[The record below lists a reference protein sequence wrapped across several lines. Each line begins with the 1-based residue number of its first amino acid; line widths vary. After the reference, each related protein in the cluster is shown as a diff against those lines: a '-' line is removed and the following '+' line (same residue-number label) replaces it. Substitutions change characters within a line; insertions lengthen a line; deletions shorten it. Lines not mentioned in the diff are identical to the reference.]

1 MSTATTLR
9 PTPVP
14 AAKPRRVPAV
24 VGLVVGRL
32 GQLGGLLLAISTLL
46 FFLLR
51 LTGDPATVLAGEDAD
66 PAAVERVREHYGL
79 DRPLPVQFVTFLANL
94 VRLDFGASLANGRP
108 ALELVAERVAP
119 TMSLAGAA
127 ISIDVVVAICL
138 GTWLGA
144 RAHTPGRRVG
154 SVFVF
159 IGQGIPAYV
168 IGLVLIQVFAVE
180 LGLLPSVGAAGP
192 ASWVLPSVT
201 LAAFLAPQLVRV
213 VAARVGETMAEDY
226 IRTARA
232 SGAGGVA
239 LLARHALPNALLAT
253 VAMVGTQF
261 AYLMSG
267 ALITEV
273 IFGWPGLGRLLV
285 ESVRNLDFPV
295 VQAAVFVVAVM
306 VFLINT
312 ILDTAFR
319 LIDPRLRR
327 SR

>member
-1 MSTATTLR
+1 MSTATTIP

-14 AAKPRRVPAV
+14 AATPRRVPAV

>member
-1 MSTATTLR
+1 
-9 PTPVP
+9 
-14 AAKPRRVPAV
+14 
-24 VGLVVGRL
+24 
-32 GQLGGLLLAISTLL
+32 
-46 FFLLR
+46 
-51 LTGDPATVLAGEDAD
+51 
-66 PAAVERVREHYGL
+66 
-79 DRPLPVQFVTFLANL
+79 
-94 VRLDFGASLANGRP
+94 
-108 ALELVAERVAP
+108 
-119 TMSLAGAA
+119 
-127 ISIDVVVAICL
+127 VVAICL